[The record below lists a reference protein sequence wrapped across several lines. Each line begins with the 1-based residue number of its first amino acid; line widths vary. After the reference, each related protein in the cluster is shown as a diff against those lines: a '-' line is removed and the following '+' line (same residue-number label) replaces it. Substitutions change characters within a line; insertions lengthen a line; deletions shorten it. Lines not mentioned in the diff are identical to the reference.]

1 MLLFTVRL
9 PFPLL
14 CFWVVVL
21 EIFVEQTHNGFIVNP
36 GVWWAHRVA
45 GAWRSRV
52 RLQLGS
58 IDSCALRSLLHRNN
72 LFLFMLHVHVL
83 LFYRT
88 QIKTFFWLDPILKI
102 CRTKNSSKNNLSNQ
116 IVVWN
121 KMPKPSFH
129 SSCLDWSGPF
139 LSVAATR
146 GPFQLLW
153 VVRDTRFEPAISAS
167 AVYSTTAILM
177 SHPILQFLNT
187 KG

>member
-52 RLQLGS
+52 RIQLVS
-58 IDSCALRSLLHRNN
+58 IDSCALCSLLHRNN

-129 SSCLDWSGPF
+129 SSCLDWSCPF
-139 LSVAATR
+139 FVCSRNSRALSAT
-146 GPFQLLW
+146 
-153 VVRDTRFEPAISAS
+153 VRDTRFEPTISAS

>member
-1 MLLFTVRL
+1 MLFFTVRL

-88 QIKTFFWLDPILKI
+88 QIKTFFWLDPIFKKFVVQKI
-102 CRTKNSSKNNLSNQ
+102 HQKIICEIKLLSEIKCQNLLFIQ
-116 IVVWN
+116 VALTDLVL
-121 KMPKPSFH
+121 F
-129 SSCLDWSGPF
+129 CL
-139 LSVAATR
+139 
-146 GPFQLLW
+146 
-153 VVRDTRFEPAISAS
+153 
-167 AVYSTTAILM
+167 
-177 SHPILQFLNT
+177 
-187 KG
+187 